1 MVLPSVAD
9 VVVYATTA
17 GAAGAAGAAAGA
29 WALRRWRGLPRGL
42 ARGLSRGPSL
52 GPSRGPSVGPSRG
65 SSLGHSRGPSL
76 GLSFGLARGFPR
88 RLPADAAEQAA
99 FAALHLI
106 ARASPPLRAGL
117 TEDSARK
124 AARRLRSLLGAEAV
138 ALVAVLPPDD
148 DDLDDLD
155 GPDEDGPGDG
165 HHRVPAAP
173 RLLAWDGAGRGTHAA
188 EAVREALPVL
198 ASGRPRVLAP
208 EMMGCRE
215 PRCPVQVAMVA
226 PLTIEGRVEGTLTV
240 YWRSPSTARV
250 RAVGEA
256 ARLVTGQLELAG
268 LDNARIRLAEAEM
281 RALRA
286 QISPHFVYNSLTTI
300 ASFVRTD
307 PDRAR
312 ALLLDFADFARYSF
326 RNARDFTTLADEL
339 RSIDRYL
346 LLERARFGERLQ
358 FRVDI
363 APEVLPVAVPFLAL
377 QPLVENAIRHGMEG
391 AGDAFHISIVARDS
405 GAEAAIS
412 VEDDGVGM
420 DPERLQEILSAPLGR
435 PGPTG
440 WGSVATRGHPGGGAG
455 IGLANVDERM
465 RQVYGDEYGLT
476 VETAL
481 GAGTKVNLR
490 VPKYRPGVFP
500 D

>member
-9 VVVYATTA
+9 IVACAT
-17 GAAGAAGAAAGA
+17 AAGAATGACAATGA
-29 WALRRWRGLPRGL
+29 WALRLLP
-42 ARGLSRGPSL
+42 
-52 GPSRGPSVGPSRG
+52 V
-65 SSLGHSRGPSL
+65 
-76 GLSFGLARGFPR
+76 R
-88 RLPADAAEQAA
+88 RRAPAEPAEKAL
-99 FAALHLI
+99 FAALHTI
-106 ARASPPLRAGL
+106 ARASPPLRGGL
-117 TEDSARK
+117 NEEAARTS
-124 AARRLRSLLGAEAV
+124 ARRLRSLLGAEAV
-138 ALVAVLPPDD
+138 AFVGVPPPGDD
-148 DDLDDLD
+148 SGDPGGD
-155 GPDEDGPGDG
+155 GFGGDGFEGPGGVDPEPV
-165 HHRVPAAP
+165 RAAP
-173 RLLAWDGAGRGTHAA
+173 RLLAWDGAGRGVHMA
-188 EAVREALPVL
+188 EAVQHALPVL
-198 ASGRPRVLAP
+198 TSGRPRVLAP
-208 EMMGCRE
+208 EALACDDPLCG
-215 PRCPVQVAMVA
+215 VQVAMVA
-226 PLTIEGRVEGTLTV
+226 PLTVEGHVTGTLTA
-240 YWRSPSTARV
+240 YWRHPSTARV

-268 LDNARIRLAEAEM
+268 LDTARIRLAEAEM

-312 ALLLDFADFARYSF
+312 ELLLDFADFARYSF
-326 RNARDFTTLADEL
+326 RNPRDFTTLADEL
-339 RSIDRYL
+339 RSVDHYL
-346 LLERARFGERLQ
+346 LLERARFGDRLKC
-358 FRVDI
+358 RVDI

-377 QPLVENAIRHGMEG
+377 QPLVENAVRHGM
-391 AGDAFHISIVARDS
+391 AGSGEAFHISIVARDS

-440 WGSVATRGHPGGGAG
+440 WGSVATRARRNGSGAGPGDG

-465 RQVYGDEYGLT
+465 RQVYGEEYGLT

>member
-1 MVLPSVAD
+1 MRGRS
-9 VVVYATTA
+9 
-17 GAAGAAGAAAGA
+17 
-29 WALRRWRGLPRGL
+29 RGLPRRLPGRL
-42 ARGLSRGPSL
+42 PGRL
-52 GPSRGPSVGPSRG
+52 PSR
-65 SSLGHSRGPSL
+65 
-76 GLSFGLARGFPR
+76 
-88 RLPADAAEQAA
+88 LPVDAAEQAA
-99 FAALHLI
+99 FATLHLI

-138 ALVAVLPPDD
+138 ALVGVLPPSD
-148 DDLDDLD
+148 DDLDDFDDDRLD
-155 GPDEDGPGDG
+155 DDHPG
-165 HHRVPAAP
+165 VPAAP
-173 RLLAWDGAGRGTHAA
+173 RLLAWDGAACDAHAA
-188 EAVREALPVL
+188 GAVRDVLPVL
-198 ASGRPRVLAP
+198 ASGRPRVIAP
-208 EMMGCRE
+208 ELMSCRD
-215 PRCPVQVAMVA
+215 PLCPVQVAMVA
-226 PLTIEGRVEGTLTV
+226 PLTVEGRVEGTLTV
-240 YWRSPSTARV
+240 YWRHPSTARV

-307 PDRAR
+307 PERAR

-326 RNARDFTTLADEL
+326 RNPRDFTTLADEL

-391 AGDAFHISIVARDS
+391 AGEAFHISIVARDS

-440 WGSVATRGHPGGGAG
+440 WGSVATRARRPGGDPG

>member
-1 MVLPSVAD
+1 MVIPSVAD
-9 VVVYATTA
+9 AAACFT
-17 GAAGAAGAAAGA
+17 AAGAAGV
-29 WALRRWRGLPRGL
+29 WALRGRLPR
-42 ARGLSRGPSL
+42 
-52 GPSRGPSVGPSRG
+52 
-65 SSLGHSRGPSL
+65 
-76 GLSFGLARGFPR
+76 PR
-88 RLPADAAEQAA
+88 RAHADPGEAAA
-99 FAALHLI
+99 FAALHLV
-106 ARASPPLRAGL
+106 ARAAPPLRAGL
-117 TEDSARK
+117 TEDSART

-138 ALVAVLPPDD
+138 ALVAVRPPADPEGRA
-148 DDLDDLD
+148 
-155 GPDEDGPGDG
+155 GPDEGATRD
-165 HHRVPAAP
+165 AP
-173 RLLAWDGAGRGTHAA
+173 RLLAWDGAGRGAHAA
-188 EAVREALPVL
+188 DAVGHVLPVL
-198 ASGRPRVLAP
+198 ASARPRVIAP
-208 EMMGCRE
+208 EVLACGAAHCR
-215 PRCPVQVAMVA
+215 VQAAMVA
-226 PLTIEGRVEGTLTV
+226 PLIVEGRVEGALAA
-240 YWRSPSTARV
+240 YWESPSAARV

-268 LDNARIRLAEAEM
+268 LDSARVRLAEAER

-312 ALLLDFADFARYSF
+312 GLLLDFADFARYSF
-326 RNARDFTTLADEL
+326 RNPRDFTTLADEL
-339 RSIDRYL
+339 RSLDRYL
-346 LLERARFGERLQ
+346 LLERARFGERLHC
-358 FRVDI
+358 RVDV

-377 QPLVENAIRHGMEG
+377 QPLVENAIRHGM
-391 AGDAFHISIVARDS
+391 AGEREAFHISIVARDS

-440 WGSVATRGHPGGGAG
+440 WGSVATRDRRDGGGPG

>member
-9 VVVYATTA
+9 AVVYAT
-17 GAAGAAGAAAGA
+17 AAGAASGF
-29 WALRRWRGLPRGL
+29 WALRRWPPLPSGCLRA
-42 ARGLSRGPSL
+42 ARVPG
-52 GPSRGPSVGPSRG
+52 
-65 SSLGHSRGPSL
+65 
-76 GLSFGLARGFPR
+76 
-88 RLPADAAEQAA
+88 DASEQAA
-99 FAALHLI
+99 LATLHLL
-106 ARASPPLRAGL
+106 ARAAQPLRAGL
-117 TEDSARK
+117 TDDTAGK
-124 AARRLRSLLGAEAV
+124 AARRLRPLLGAEAV
-138 ALVAVLPPDD
+138 ALVAVRPPDGAGAPD
-148 DDLDDLD
+148 DPEDTG
-155 GPDEDGPGDG
+155 GPVRAE
-165 HHRVPAAP
+165 P
-173 RLLAWDGAGRGTHAA
+173 RLLAWDGADGGAHAA
-188 EAVREALPVL
+188 EAVRQALPVL
-198 ASGRPRVLAP
+198 ASGRPRVGRPGPA
-208 EMMGCRE
+208 GCGD
-215 PRCPVQVAMVA
+215 PHCPARVAMTA
-226 PLTIEGRVEGTLTV
+226 PLTVEGRVEGTLTA
-240 YWRSPSTARV
+240 YWRGASAARI
-250 RAVGEA
+250 RATGEA
-256 ARLVTGQLELAG
+256 ARQLATQLELAE
-268 LDNARIRLAEAEM
+268 LDVARIRLGEAET

-307 PDRAR
+307 PARAR

-326 RNARDFTTLADEL
+326 RNPRDFTTLADEL

-346 LLERARFGERLQ
+346 LLERARFGERLLCS
-358 FRVDI
+358 VDV
-363 APEVLPVAVPFLAL
+363 APEVLPIAVPFLAL
-377 QPLVENAIRHGMEG
+377 QPLVENAVRHGM
-391 AGDAFHISIVARDS
+391 AGRRGPFRITITARDS

-440 WGSVATRGHPGGGAG
+440 WGSIASRPRRRDGHADPG

-500 D
+500 E